1 MKRILTILALTLYLC
16 TAWAQNKV
24 FQKYADIDNIEY
36 ICITKSMLK
45 LLPTK
50 SANINGV
57 SISGITDAIN
67 TILIINSQNEK
78 VTRQMKDDFAT
89 LRQDPDYEV
98 LMETRNDNER
108 VTTLLNPSLNKDVKE
123 LVMYISHANKEQTFI
138 VLTGT
143 FSDQQIKDIVGG

>member
-1 MKRILTILALTLYLC
+1 MIYLC

-45 LLPTK
+45 LLPNK
-50 SANINGV
+50 SATINGV
-57 SISGITDAIN
+57 RIKGITDAIN

-78 VTRQMKDDFAT
+78 VTAQMKEDFSS
-89 LRQDPDYEV
+89 LRQNSGYEV

-108 VTTLLNPSLNKDVKE
+108 VMTLLNTTTEVKE

-143 FSDQQIKDIVGG
+143 FSDQQIKDIIGGKD